1 MVFNNV
7 IVWCSYNIIAFRM
20 ANVESTGCTIIHER
34 PTKLHI
40 PIFISVVQ
48 YHGMDAYMRLVITHR
63 TYLIHVLA

>member
-1 MVFNNV
+1 
-7 IVWCSYNIIAFRM
+7 M